1 MSNNI
6 TLIVGGQQCSQWDD
20 VSIDSDLLIP
30 ADAWSVTL
38 FNPPADPLPST
49 VFKGAVVEITYNG
62 QTILKGTIDRITDS
76 VNRQGYR
83 LSVSGRDVV
92 GVLLDSSV
100 PLTVR
105 QQVSLYDIVKQ
116 YVLPDLGGFLQDFL
130 VVDQGVDFTIAKVAV
145 EPSESIWD
153 AIVKAAE
160 AAGQYVW
167 AESDGNIRVGN
178 PFNKR
183 QPKTPNLIMR
193 RAGQNNNVLS
203 VEYAEDITSQY
214 STVIVLGQDNST
226 QASFYATEDNL
237 PDIYTGQDLTPSK
250 KDQPD
255 TPEYTGKS
263 TQKLPYL
270 RRKIVLDPLADNDD
284 QAVKRARKIMQD
296 GNLSAFT
303 LTIEVAGWTCA
314 MGQIWTTGWTVNY
327 QSDVTRKVANGAW
340 VIMGRTLKLGRN
352 GKTTQLRLKR
362 KQYWMQPVAPLPPD
376 NQDDNEELT
385 EYPDS

>member
-100 PLTVR
+100 PVIVR
-105 QQVSLYDIVKQ
+105 QQITLSDIVGQ
-116 YVLPDLGGFLQDFL
+116 YILTDLGELIHDIAI
-130 VVDQGVDFTIAKVAV
+130 DQGVDYTSTKVAV

-160 AAGQYVW
+160 SAGQFVW
-167 AESDGNIRVGN
+167 ADATGAIRIGN

-237 PDIYTGQDLTPSK
+237 PDTYTGQDLTPSK

-255 TPEYTGKS
+255 APEYTGKS

-270 RRKIVLDPLADNDD
+270 RRKIVLDSLADNDD

-296 GNLSAFT
+296 GNLSAYS
-303 LTIEVAGWTCA
+303 LNVEVDGWTCA
-314 MGQIWTTGWTVNY
+314 TGQIWTTGWTVNY
-327 QSDVTRKVANGAW
+327 QSDVTRKVANGTW

-376 NQDDNEELT
+376 NQDDAEELT

>member
-20 VSIDSDLLIP
+20 ISIDSDLLIP

-100 PLTVR
+100 PVIVR
-105 QQVSLYDIVKQ
+105 QQITLSDIVGQ
-116 YVLPDLGGFLQDFL
+116 YILTDLGELIHDIAI
-130 VVDQGVDFTIAKVAV
+130 DQGVDYTSTKVAV

-160 AAGQYVW
+160 SAGQFVW
-167 AESDGNIRVGN
+167 ADATGAIRIGN

-237 PDIYTGQDLTPSK
+237 PDTYTGQDLTPSK

-255 TPEYTGKS
+255 APEYTGKS

-270 RRKIVLDPLADNDD
+270 RRKIVLDSLADNDD

-296 GNLSAFT
+296 GNLSAYS
-303 LTIEVAGWTCA
+303 LNVEVDGWTCA
-314 MGQIWTTGWTVNY
+314 TGQIWTTGWTVNY
-327 QSDVTRKVANGAW
+327 QSDVTRKVANGTW

-376 NQDDNEELT
+376 NQDDAEELT